1 MSSSSRQDTLR
12 LAFEIQRNGLEVPVP
27 CDLCFTS
34 GSKCIAM
41 PDHGQRLKCSEC
53 VRKGR
58 PCVNMSWQS
67 LDKTREEYQKKVDD
81 DEKLLAEVM
90 VRLLRNKKIL
100 NHANERATKKMM
112 CLAGELRDSGEEVD
126 ASADCPAADAL
137 VGFSPAMW
145 ETMALVD
152 HMASNPSSS
161 DPVVTSAG

>member
-12 LAFEIQRNGLEVPVP
+12 LALEIQRNGIEAVVP
-27 CDLCFTS
+27 CDLCFSS

-90 VRLLRNKKIL
+90 ARLLRNKKIL
-100 NHANERATKKMM
+100 KQANERATKKML
-112 CLAGELRDSGEEVD
+112 CLAGELRNAGEEVD
-126 ASADCPAADAL
+126 EMIDCPAADAL

-152 HMASNPSSS
+152 DLSAIPVASS
-161 DPVVTSAG
+161 PVSASGA